1 MKQRQKKELPKKSI
15 KKLSIEIAEQLGD
28 FTQPYRFRFFY
39 GGRGAGKSWGIARV
53 LALKALENPI
63 RILCAREYQAT
74 IKDSVKTLIQRQIVA
89 MGLRK
94 EFVFT
99 DTEIR
104 TKNEGSEFI
113 FHGLRVDP
121 EKIKGLEDISICWV
135 EEAETISR
143 ESISILTPTI
153 RRDDSEIWFSFNP
166 KRENAA
172 ILNFMKSQ
180 ENEPDVLIR
189 KILWKDNP
197 WFTKSLDRDRRVML
211 KTDPDLYAHV
221 WEGEPLRRSQAL
233 VFNGKIEVRDVKA
246 EYNER
251 FFTGVDWGFSCL
263 IGETLVRTD
272 KGDMPIKDIKIGDKV
287 LTRDG
292 FKKVTATKK
301 YDKKEVYALDFG
313 YNLRII
319 GTNDHRIYTSE
330 SWKQIKDL
338 RERETICVMK
348 SYLTGEAIDDIR
360 EENTLTT
367 IILSLVEKL
376 RNIGYYIGI
385 FGNFITE
392 KFLKVISFI
401 IKIGTLLI
409 IKLKIWY
416 VFHLVNMLKNIM
428 MTYLTDVYNGK
439 MYAIRL
445 KIGTKDGKNLYR
457 QPKKDEEN
465 VKNVGKFFKL
475 QMFIKNIVTLI
486 VGKNLIHAIVKK
498 NMFANGAGRNLLRP
512 RITQE
517 THVLKNVPINL
528 RFLKDKQEVYDI
540 SVENREFF
548 ANGVLVHNCDP
559 TALVRCFIRE
569 NTLYIDREVYG
580 VGVELD
586 DLPQFFDKIETSRTW
601 PIKADCARPETIS
614 YMQRQGFN
622 ISGAKKWQGSV
633 EEGIVY
639 LQSFDKI
646 VIDTKCIN
654 SIREFTGYSY
664 KTDKNG
670 DVLPILVDKDNHCI
684 DSVRYSLD
692 GYIKSDD
699 VTSLYENMNF
709 YWG

>member
-1 MKQRQKKELPKKSI
+1 MKQRQKKELPKKST
-15 KKLSIEIAEQLGD
+15 KKLNIEIAEQLGD

-74 IKDSVKTLIQRQIVA
+74 IKDSVKTLIQRQISE

-94 EFVFT
+94 EFIFT

-104 TKNEGSEFI
+104 TKKEGSEFI

-153 RRDDSEIWFSFNP
+153 RKDDSEIWFSFNP

-251 FFTGVDWGFSCL
+251 FFHGADWGFS
-263 IGETLVRTD
+263 TD
-272 KGDMPIKDIKIGDKV
+272 
-287 LTRDG
+287 
-292 FKKVTATKK
+292 A
-301 YDKKEVYALDFG
+301 
-313 YNLRII
+313 
-319 GTNDHRIYTSE
+319 
-330 SWKQIKDL
+330 
-338 RERETICVMK
+338 
-348 SYLTGEAIDDIR
+348 
-360 EENTLTT
+360 NT
-367 IILSLVEKL
+367 
-376 RNIGYYIGI
+376 
-385 FGNFITE
+385 
-392 KFLKVISFI
+392 
-401 IKIGTLLI
+401 
-409 IKLKIWY
+409 
-416 VFHLVNMLKNIM
+416 
-428 MTYLTDVYNGK
+428 
-439 MYAIRL
+439 
-445 KIGTKDGKNLYR
+445 
-457 QPKKDEEN
+457 
-465 VKNVGKFFKL
+465 
-475 QMFIKNIVTLI
+475 
-486 VGKNLIHAIVKK
+486 
-498 NMFANGAGRNLLRP
+498 
-512 RITQE
+512 
-517 THVLKNVPINL
+517 
-528 RFLKDKQEVYDI
+528 
-540 SVENREFF
+540 
-548 ANGVLVHNCDP
+548 
-559 TALVRCFIRE
+559 LVRCFIRG

-646 VIDTKCIN
+646 IIDTKCIN
-654 SIREFTGYSY
+654 AIREFTGYSY
-664 KTDKNG
+664 KTDRNG
-670 DVLPILVDKDNHCI
+670 DILPILIDKDNHII
-684 DSVRYSLD
+684 DAVRYALD

-709 YWG
+709 YWV